1 MGPTELRRW
10 LVLMVVMTGTSVAL
24 LDIAVVNVALPTLM
38 VSLGTNVLEARW
50 VVTAFMLVSALVMPL
65 TGWLGRRF
73 GYANLWIASLA
84 LFTAGAAMCAVAW
97 SLEFLIF
104 ARIVQALGAGFIQS
118 TDMALITTTFP
129 PEQRGRAI
137 GIWGIALSI
146 GPMIGPTTAGYFIEE
161 FDWRYVFLLNV
172 PIGIAAIAF
181 SIAVLDRDRMKEPP
195 PPFDWY
201 GYLGMAALMT
211 VALLTLDQG
220 NQIGWHQEII
230 RFGIICSVLA
240 LAVTLLVEWGNENA
254 LVPLRLFRS
263 SDFSLAV
270 IISLIRSAGMFATF
284 FLQPLFLQEIQGR
297 DPIQTGLLLIPA
309 SIGFALSM
317 PVAGIITDRFGGR
330 WPTFIGAFIAGGAYL
345 MYYDL
350 DFKTDDWAI
359 IWPQVVRG
367 LGMSLILSPAMTIG
381 VSAVPIKDVGTAS
394 WILNIAQRFGGSI
407 TVAILAN
414 YFYSATLAE
423 LDRLGTMGALASP
436 PSNALSDLALRYGHE
451 PAILDTVSRAVYQ
464 LNATHVANT
473 ISFQNMFAGVGFWL
487 LLVAVPALFMSG
499 RRFRKAA

>member
-1 MGPTELRRW
+1 LSPTELRRW
-10 LVLMVVMTGTSVAL
+10 LVLLVVMTGTSVAL
-24 LDIAVVNVALPTLM
+24 LDIAVVNVALPTMM

-50 VVTAFMLVSALVMPL
+50 IVTAFMLVSALVMPL

-73 GYANLWIASLA
+73 GYANLWIASLV
-84 LFTAGAAMCAVAW
+84 LFTAGAAMCSMAW

-104 ARIVQALGAGFIQS
+104 SRIVQALGAGFIQS

-146 GPMIGPTTAGYFIEE
+146 GPMIGPTASGYLVEE

-172 PIGIAAIAF
+172 PIGIAAIIF
-181 SIAVLDRDRMKEPP
+181 SIAVLDRKRVEEQP
-195 PPFDWY
+195 PPFDGY

-230 RFGIICSVLA
+230 RFGILCSVLA
-240 LAVTLLVEWGNENA
+240 FVVTILVEWGNDNA

-270 IISLIRSAGMFATF
+270 LISLIRSAGMFATF
-284 FLQPLFLQEIQGR
+284 FLQPLFLQQIQGR

-309 SIGFALSM
+309 SVGFALSM
-317 PVAGIITDRFGGR
+317 PFAGIITDRFGGR
-330 WPTFIGAFIAGGAYL
+330 WPTFIGALIAGGAYL
-345 MYYDL
+345 LYYDI
-350 DFKTDDWAI
+350 DFKTSDWAI
-359 IWPQVVRG
+359 IWPQILRG
-367 LGMSLILSPAMTIG
+367 LGMSLILSPSMTIG
-381 VSAVPIKDVGTAS
+381 VGAVPLKDVGTAS
-394 WILNIAQRFGGSI
+394 WMLNIVQRFGGSI

-414 YFYSATLAE
+414 YFYSGTLAE
-423 LDRLGTMGALASP
+423 LDRLGTVSALGDPPSGALSE
-436 PSNALSDLALRYGHE
+436 LAFKLGHE
-451 PAILDTVSRAVYQ
+451 PMVLDSVSRALYQ
-464 LNATHVANT
+464 LDATHVANT

-487 LLVAVPALFMSG
+487 LLVAIPALFMSG
-499 RRFRKAA
+499 RRLRKAS